1 MKIDAPVPGA
11 NLLADTRNYPWHRP
25 PDITDYD
32 EAVSYMISRISQEEQ
47 AELVYSLLQIDT
59 TVTTVV
65 SGLLMQSIAKGKIP
79 IDLAILISGPVARYI
94 EVLAQT
100 NGYKYDMGTDTSDR
114 VKITPTLLKMAMG
127 IVDEDDDEEMEDTP
141 EEVVSAIPEGG
152 LMGAPMDQDKMTA
165 SEEEQASMLGMD
177 ADSEEPVEEENIDGM
192 A

>member
-94 EVLAQT
+94 EVIAQT
-100 NGYKYDMGTDTSDR
+100 NGFKYDMGTDTSDR

-127 IVDEDDDEEMEDTP
+127 IVEDDDEEMEDTP

-152 LMGAPMDQDKMTA
+152 LMGAPLDQDKMTA
-165 SEEEQASMLGMD
+165 SDEEQASMLGIN

>member
-65 SGLLMQSIAKGKIP
+65 SGLLMQSIAKGKMP

-94 EVLAQT
+94 EVIAQT

-127 IVDEDDDEEMEDTP
+127 IVEDDEEDEMEATP
-141 EEVVSAIPEGG
+141 EVVSALPEGG

>member
-94 EVLAQT
+94 EVIAQT
-100 NGYKYDMGTDTSDR
+100 NRYKYDMGTDTSDR

-127 IVDEDDDEEMEDTP
+127 IVEDDEEEEMEATP
-141 EEVVSAIPEGG
+141 EVVPAMPEGG
-152 LMGAPMDQDKMTA
+152 LMGAPTDADKMTA
-165 SEEEQASMLGMD
+165 TDEEQASMLGMN

>member
-47 AELVYSLLQIDT
+47 AELVYSLLQINT

-94 EVLAQT
+94 EVIAQT

-127 IVDEDDDEEMEDTP
+127 IVDEDDEEEMEDTP
-141 EEVVSAIPEGG
+141 EEVVSAMPEGG

>member
-127 IVDEDDDEEMEDTP
+127 IVDEDDEEMEDTP
-141 EEVVSAIPEGG
+141 EEVVSAMPEGG

>member
-32 EAVSYMISRISQEEQ
+32 EAVSYMISRVSQEEQ

-59 TVTTVV
+59 TVTTIV

-94 EVLAQT
+94 EVIAQT

-127 IVDEDDDEEMEDTP
+127 IVEDDEEEMEDTP
-141 EEVVSAIPEGG
+141 EEVVSAMPEGG
-152 LMGAPMDQDKMTA
+152 LMGAPMDQDNMTA
-165 SEEEQASMLGMD
+165 SDEEQASMLGMD

>member
-59 TVTTVV
+59 TVTTIV

-94 EVLAQT
+94 EVIAQT

-127 IVDEDDDEEMEDTP
+127 IVDEDDEEMEDTP
-141 EEVVSAIPEGG
+141 EEVVSAMPEGG
-152 LMGAPMDQDKMTA
+152 LMGAPLEQDKMTA
-165 SEEEQASMLGMD
+165 SDEEQASMLGMGV
-177 ADSEEPVEEENIDGM
+177 DSEEPVEEENIDGM

>member
-59 TVTTVV
+59 TVTTIV

-94 EVLAQT
+94 EVIAQT

-127 IVDEDDDEEMEDTP
+127 IVEDDEEEEMEATP
-141 EEVVSAIPEGG
+141 EVVPAMPEGG
-152 LMGAPMDQDKMTA
+152 LMGAPTDADKMTA
-165 SEEEQASMLGMD
+165 TDEEQASMLGMN

>member
-59 TVTTVV
+59 TVTTIV

-94 EVLAQT
+94 EVIAQT

-127 IVDEDDDEEMEDTP
+127 IVEDDDEEMEDTP
-141 EEVVSAIPEGG
+141 EEVVSAIPEGD

>member
-127 IVDEDDDEEMEDTP
+127 IVDEDEEEMEDTP
-141 EEVVSAIPEGG
+141 EEVVSAMPEGG

-165 SEEEQASMLGMD
+165 SDEEQASMLGMD

>member
-65 SGLLMQSIAKGKIP
+65 SGLLMQSIAKGKMP

-94 EVLAQT
+94 EVIAQT

-127 IVDEDDDEEMEDTP
+127 IVEDDEEDEMEATP
-141 EEVVSAIPEGG
+141 EVVSAIPEGG
-152 LMGAPMDQDKMTA
+152 LMGDPVDQDKMTA
-165 SEEEQASMLGMD
+165 SDEEQASMLGMD

>member
-32 EAVSYMISRISQEEQ
+32 EAVSYMISRVSQEEQ

-59 TVTTVV
+59 TVTTIV

-94 EVLAQT
+94 EVIAQT

-127 IVDEDDDEEMEDTP
+127 IVEDDEDKMEDTP
-141 EEVVSAIPEGG
+141 EEVVSAMPEGG

-165 SEEEQASMLGMD
+165 SDEEQASMLGMD

>member
-59 TVTTVV
+59 TVTTIV

-94 EVLAQT
+94 EVIAQT

-127 IVDEDDDEEMEDTP
+127 IVEDDEEEEMEATP
-141 EEVVSAIPEGG
+141 EVVTAMPEGG
-152 LMGAPMDQDKMTA
+152 LMGAPTDADKMTA
-165 SEEEQASMLGMD
+165 TDEEQASMLGMN

>member
-59 TVTTVV
+59 TVTTIV

-94 EVLAQT
+94 EVIAQT

-127 IVDEDDDEEMEDTP
+127 IVDEDDEEMEDTP
-141 EEVVSAIPEGG
+141 EEVVSAMPEGG
-152 LMGAPMDQDKMTA
+152 LMGAPVDQDKMTA
-165 SEEEQASMLGMD
+165 SDEEQASMLGMD

>member
-1 MKIDAPVPGA
+1 
-11 NLLADTRNYPWHRP
+11 
-25 PDITDYD
+25 
-32 EAVSYMISRISQEEQ
+32 MISRVSQEEQ

-59 TVTTVV
+59 TVTTIV

-94 EVLAQT
+94 EVIAQT

-127 IVDEDDDEEMEDTP
+127 IVDEDDEEMEDTP
-141 EEVVSAIPEGG
+141 EEVVSAMPEGG
-152 LMGAPMDQDKMTA
+152 LMGAPTDADKMTA
-165 SEEEQASMLGMD
+165 SEEEQASMLGMG

>member
-127 IVDEDDDEEMEDTP
+127 IVEDDEEEMEDTP
-141 EEVVSAIPEGG
+141 EEVVSAMPEGG
-152 LMGAPMDQDKMTA
+152 LMGAPMDQDNMTA
-165 SEEEQASMLGMD
+165 SDEEQASMLGMD

>member
-59 TVTTVV
+59 TVTTAV

-94 EVLAQT
+94 EVIAHT

-127 IVDEDDDEEMEDTP
+127 IVEDDEEEEMEATP
-141 EEVVSAIPEGG
+141 EVVSAMPEGG
-152 LMGAPMDQDKMTA
+152 LMGAPTEEDKMTA
-165 SEEEQASMLGMD
+165 TDEEQASMLGMN

>member
-65 SGLLMQSIAKGKIP
+65 SGLLMQSIAKGKMP

-94 EVLAQT
+94 EVIAQT

-127 IVDEDDDEEMEDTP
+127 IVDEDDEEMEDTP
-141 EEVVSAIPEGG
+141 EEVVSAMPEGG

-165 SEEEQASMLGMD
+165 SDEEQASMLGMD

>member
-32 EAVSYMISRISQEEQ
+32 EAVSYMISRVSQEEQ

-94 EVLAQT
+94 EVIAQT
-100 NGYKYDMGTDTSDR
+100 NGFKYDMGTDTSDR

-127 IVDEDDDEEMEDTP
+127 IVEDDDEEMEDTP

-152 LMGAPMDQDKMTA
+152 LMGAPLDQDKMTA
-165 SEEEQASMLGMD
+165 SDEEQASMLGMN
-177 ADSEEPVEEENIDGM
+177 ADSEEPDEEENIDGM

>member
-59 TVTTVV
+59 TVTTIV

-127 IVDEDDDEEMEDTP
+127 IVDEDDEEEMEDTP

>member
-59 TVTTVV
+59 TVTTIV

-94 EVLAQT
+94 EVIAQT

-127 IVDEDDDEEMEDTP
+127 IVDEDDEEMEDTP
-141 EEVVSAIPEGG
+141 EEVVSAMPEGG

>member
-79 IDLAILISGPVARYI
+79 IDLAILISGPVAKYI
-94 EVLAQT
+94 EVIAQT

-127 IVDEDDDEEMEDTP
+127 IVEDDDEEMEDTP
-141 EEVVSAIPEGG
+141 EEVVSAMPEGG
-152 LMGAPMDQDKMTA
+152 LMGAPLEQDKMTA
-165 SEEEQASMLGMD
+165 SDEEQASMLGMGV
-177 ADSEEPVEEENIDGM
+177 DSEEQVEEENIDGM

>member
-94 EVLAQT
+94 EVIAQT

-127 IVDEDDDEEMEDTP
+127 IVDEDDEEMEDTP
-141 EEVVSAIPEGG
+141 EEVVSAMPEGG

-165 SEEEQASMLGMD
+165 SDEEQASMLGMD

>member
-94 EVLAQT
+94 EVIAQT

-127 IVDEDDDEEMEDTP
+127 IVEDDEEEEVEATP
-141 EEVVSAIPEGG
+141 EVVPAMPEGG
-152 LMGAPMDQDKMTA
+152 LMGAPTDADKMTA
-165 SEEEQASMLGMD
+165 TDEEQASMLGMN

>member
-127 IVDEDDDEEMEDTP
+127 IVEDDDEEMEDTP

>member
-65 SGLLMQSIAKGKIP
+65 SGLLMQSIAKGKMP

-94 EVLAQT
+94 EVIAQT

-127 IVDEDDDEEMEDTP
+127 IVEDDEEEEMEATP
-141 EEVVSAIPEGG
+141 EVVTAMPEGG
-152 LMGAPMDQDKMTA
+152 LMGAPTDADKMTA
-165 SEEEQASMLGMD
+165 TDEEQASMLGMN
-177 ADSEEPVEEENIDGM
+177 ADSEEPVEEKNIDGM

>member
-94 EVLAQT
+94 EVIAQT
-100 NGYKYDMGTDTSDR
+100 NGFKYDMGTDTSDR

-127 IVDEDDDEEMEDTP
+127 IVEDDDEEMEDTP

-152 LMGAPMDQDKMTA
+152 LMGAPLDQDKMTA
-165 SEEEQASMLGMD
+165 SDEEQASMLGMN
-177 ADSEEPVEEENIDGM
+177 ADSEEPDEEENIDGM

>member
-65 SGLLMQSIAKGKIP
+65 SGLLMQSIAKGKMP

-94 EVLAQT
+94 EVIAQT

-127 IVDEDDDEEMEDTP
+127 IVDEDDEEMEDTP
-141 EEVVSAIPEGG
+141 EEVVSAMPEGG
-152 LMGAPMDQDKMTA
+152 LMGAPVDQDKMTA
-165 SEEEQASMLGMD
+165 SDEEQASMLGMD

>member
-59 TVTTVV
+59 TVTTIV
-65 SGLLMQSIAKGKIP
+65 SGLLMQSIAKGKMP

-94 EVLAQT
+94 EVIAQT

-127 IVDEDDDEEMEDTP
+127 IVEDDEEEEMEATP
-141 EEVVSAIPEGG
+141 EVVPAMPEGG
-152 LMGAPMDQDKMTA
+152 LMGAPTDADKMTA
-165 SEEEQASMLGMD
+165 TDEEQASMLGMN

>member
-127 IVDEDDDEEMEDTP
+127 IVDEDDEEMEDTP
-141 EEVVSAIPEGG
+141 EEVVSAMPEGG

-165 SEEEQASMLGMD
+165 SDEEQASMLGMD

>member
-94 EVLAQT
+94 EVIAQT

-127 IVDEDDDEEMEDTP
+127 IVEDDDEEMEDTP

-152 LMGAPMDQDKMTA
+152 LMGAPLDQDKMTA
-165 SEEEQASMLGMD
+165 SDEEQASMLGMN

>member
-65 SGLLMQSIAKGKIP
+65 SGLLMQSIAKGKMP

-94 EVLAQT
+94 EVIAQT

-127 IVDEDDDEEMEDTP
+127 IVDEDEEEMEDTP
-141 EEVVSAIPEGG
+141 EEVVSAMPEGG

-165 SEEEQASMLGMD
+165 SDEEQASMLGMD

>member
-94 EVLAQT
+94 EVIAQT

-127 IVDEDDDEEMEDTP
+127 IVEDDDEEMEDTP

-152 LMGAPMDQDKMTA
+152 LMGAPLDQDKMTA
-165 SEEEQASMLGMD
+165 SDEEQASMLGMN
-177 ADSEEPVEEENIDGM
+177 ADSEEPDEEENIDGM

>member
-94 EVLAQT
+94 EVIAQT

-127 IVDEDDDEEMEDTP
+127 IVEDDEEEEMEATP
-141 EEVVSAIPEGG
+141 EVVPAMPEGG
-152 LMGAPMDQDKMTA
+152 LMGAPTEEDKMTA
-165 SEEEQASMLGMD
+165 TDEEQASMLGMN
-177 ADSEEPVEEENIDGM
+177 ADSEEPDEEENIDGM

>member
-11 NLLADTRNYPWHRP
+11 NLLADTRNYHWHRP

-59 TVTTVV
+59 TVTTIV

-94 EVLAQT
+94 EVIAQT

-127 IVDEDDDEEMEDTP
+127 IVDEDDEEMEDTP
-141 EEVVSAIPEGG
+141 EEVVSAMPEGG
-152 LMGAPMDQDKMTA
+152 LMGAPVDQDKMTA
-165 SEEEQASMLGMD
+165 SDEEQASMLGMD

>member
-59 TVTTVV
+59 TVTTIV

-79 IDLAILISGPVARYI
+79 IVLAILISGPVARYI
-94 EVLAQT
+94 EVIAQT

-127 IVDEDDDEEMEDTP
+127 IVDEDDEEMEDTP

-152 LMGAPMDQDKMTA
+152 LMGAPLEQDKMTA
-165 SEEEQASMLGMD
+165 SDEEQASMLGMGV
-177 ADSEEPVEEENIDGM
+177 DSEEPVEEENIDGM

>member
-127 IVDEDDDEEMEDTP
+127 IVDEDDEEMEDTP
-141 EEVVSAIPEGG
+141 EEVVSAMPEGG
-152 LMGAPMDQDKMTA
+152 LMGAPMDQDNMTA
-165 SEEEQASMLGMD
+165 SDEEQASMLGMD

>member
-65 SGLLMQSIAKGKIP
+65 SGLLMQSIAKGKMP

-94 EVLAQT
+94 EVIAQT

-127 IVDEDDDEEMEDTP
+127 IVEDDEEDEMEATP
-141 EEVVSAIPEGG
+141 EVVSAIPEGG
-152 LMGAPMDQDKMTA
+152 LMGAPVDQDKMTA
-165 SEEEQASMLGMD
+165 SDEEQASMLGMD